1 MEKKDELA
9 RLYFIINPIKQTYWF
24 GSYSPGKHEWATHNH
39 YTGNTYNIFTNAINK
54 HSNELSTSTKNT
66 ISVKK
71 EANRFLLF
79 INNQLVDTVEISKK
93 NDALK
98 NFEGIGI
105 VTVHKQ
111 SSGVDSI
118 SLSED

>member
-1 MEKKDELA
+1 MKFSSEFVL
-9 RLYFIINPIKQTYWF
+9 
-24 GSYSPGKHEWATHNH
+24 
-39 YTGNTYNIFTNAINK
+39 
-54 HSNELSTSTKNT
+54 
-66 ISVKK
+66 
-71 EANRFLLF
+71 
-79 INNQLVDTVEISKK
+79 K

>member
-1 MEKKDELA
+1 MSGQH
-9 RLYFIINPIKQTYWF
+9 ITITQVTP
-24 GSYSPGKHEWATHNH
+24 
-39 YTGNTYNIFTNAINK
+39 YNIFTNAINK